1 MHHVTSSARLEGVKP
16 EGRKQK
22 CRVSFAWWLSTP
34 PENCNSW
41 NGGYFKADI
50 VTLEKNKHTKI
61 CVLCLKN
68 SCCLWNKDTAGPGRI
83 SQIVSQS
90 GRLFLAS
97 TISICSNEGR
107 FIYFVCPCVTSSLL
121 GKGDIVTLLSFHCLH
136 FTSYPPILLSFPPF
150 FLSPWLHC
158 HFLFYPM
165 SRDHITWNSHFLFII
180 SFISHTGIIMTE
192 HKKKRQRVGCKPN
205 SRSLSDISR
214 P

>member
-136 FTSYPPILLSFPPF
+136 FTSYPPISLSFPPIF
-150 FLSPWLHC
+150 SFPLASLPLPFLSNEPWPHHLKFSLFIYH
-158 HFLFYPM
+158 LFYFTH
-165 SRDHITWNSHFLFII
+165 RHYHDRT
-180 SFISHTGIIMTE
+180 
-192 HKKKRQRVGCKPN
+192 
-205 SRSLSDISR
+205 
-214 P
+214 